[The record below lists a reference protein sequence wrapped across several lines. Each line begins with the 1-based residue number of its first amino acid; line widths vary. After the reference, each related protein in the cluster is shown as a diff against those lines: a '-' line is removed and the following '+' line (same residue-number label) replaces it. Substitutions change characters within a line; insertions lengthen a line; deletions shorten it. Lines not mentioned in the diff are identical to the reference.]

1 MLVDGVLMGAT
12 KVVILGGGFGGINA
26 AKALGNSKLDVWVVD
41 KTNHHLFQP
50 LLYQV
55 ASAALSPG
63 DIAIPIREILS
74 PYENITVL
82 MGEVSSIDKESKTI
96 HLRNGDNISYEY
108 LIVAL
113 GARHSYFGHS
123 DWEEVAPGLK
133 TLVDALKVRERILMS
148 FEMAERCDS
157 ILEAEKYLNFV
168 IIGGGPTGVEMA
180 GAIAEIAYET
190 MLKNFRRIDTT
201 KTKIYLIE
209 SSPHILPVYPENLA
223 KKAHNYLQSYGVRIL
238 AGKRVTAANK
248 DGVEVEGM
256 FIPSKNILWAAG
268 NQASPILKS
277 LNVQHDR
284 QGRVIVDKH
293 LNIPEHPE
301 IFVIGDAA
309 CAMDKNNN
317 PLPGLAPVA
326 VQQGRYVANIIRR
339 RIPKESRPPFRYFD
353 KGSMATVGK
362 TKAIGVFKSIQF
374 SGFLAWLAW
383 CFVHIFYLIGFRHR
397 LIVLVQWLF
406 SYFSPKRGARLIN
419 SSLDEELAKHFT
431 KSSGTGT

>member
-1 MLVDGVLMGAT
+1 MSLT

-26 AKALGNSKLDVWVVD
+26 AKALGGSKLDVWVVD

-63 DIAIPIREILS
+63 DIAVPIREILS

-82 MGEVSSIDKESKTI
+82 MGEVASINRQDKTI
-96 HLRNGDNISYEY
+96 LLLNGDHIGYEY

-113 GARHSYFGHS
+113 GARHSYFGH
-123 DWEEVAPGLK
+123 DEWAQYAPGLK
-133 TLVDALKVRERILMS
+133 TLTDALKVRERILMS

-157 ILEAEKYLNFV
+157 ISEAKKYLNFV

-209 SSPHILPVYPENLA
+209 GSPHILPVYPESLTA
-223 KKAHNYLQSYGVRIL
+223 KAQKYLEQYGVHVIT
-238 AGKRVTAANK
+238 GKRVTNVTSE
-248 DGVEVEGM
+248 GVDVEGN

-268 NQASPILKS
+268 NQASPVLKS
-277 LNVQHDR
+277 LNVPLDK
-284 QGRVIVDKH
+284 QGRVIVDAD
-293 LNIPEHPE
+293 LSIPDHPE
-301 IFVIGDAA
+301 IFCIGDAA
-309 CAMDKNNN
+309 CAMDRNGK

-326 VQQGRYVANIIRR
+326 VQQGRYVAHLLRKR
-339 RIPKESRPPFRYFD
+339 LPKKDRPPFYYLD
-353 KGSMATVGK
+353 KGTMATVGK
-362 TKAIGVFKSIQF
+362 MKAIGMFGKIYF
-374 SGFLAWLAW
+374 SGFIAWLAW
-383 CFVHIFYLIGFRHR
+383 CFIHILYLIGFRNR
-397 LIVLVQWLF
+397 LIVLTQWLF
-406 SYFSPKRGARLIN
+406 CYFSPQRGARLIN
-419 SSLDEELAKHFT
+419 RSLDEELAKR
-431 KSSGTGT
+431 SSRE